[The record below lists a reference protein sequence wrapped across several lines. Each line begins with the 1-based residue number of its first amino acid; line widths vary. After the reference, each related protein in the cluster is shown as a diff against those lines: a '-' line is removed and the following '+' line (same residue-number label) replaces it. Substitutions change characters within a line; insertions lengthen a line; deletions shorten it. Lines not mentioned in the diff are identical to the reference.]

1 MSDRTSPHHNFYLN
15 DLKSNPYYDDL
26 LKRLKETYPNSSYT
40 KQYEAEL
47 ASDKFSVTDKVENSF
62 PWEYLLYAVL
72 ALSLICNVFLFLRL
86 KKWQSK
92 STKDAKELLTPQ
104 ELKVVQLIV
113 QDKSNKDI
121 ADALFVSVSTIKTHI
136 NNIYKK
142 LNVQSRE
149 DVKRLF

>member
-1 MSDRTSPHHNFYLN
+1 MAAFIESLN
-15 DLKSNPYYDDL
+15 KLAPELIAKDFDTGDPELRSLSGGGSVDD
-26 LKRLKETYPNSSYT
+26 
-40 KQYEAEL
+40 
-47 ASDKFSVTDKVENSF
+47 
-62 PWEYLLYAVL
+62 
-72 ALSLICNVFLFLRL
+72 
-86 KKWQSK
+86 
-92 STKDAKELLTPQ
+92 STLTPQ